1 VLEAKARPEEVEDY
15 RGFVISVAE
24 QAATAKKE
32 GDEPASEAE
41 RAAIAEISAAVGRD
55 AETSS

>member
-1 VLEAKARPEEVEDY
+1 MPEEVEDY

-24 QAATAKKE
+24 HAAEAKKE
-32 GDEPASEAE
+32 GGEPASEAE
-41 RAAIAEISAAVGRD
+41 RAAVAEITAELGRN